1 MGDFAEFDL
10 PGAGDE
16 PEDYIVWYYWQ
27 SYRDIIDV
35 NYLGK
40 GAPVENVYGVKSDKT
55 VWEKI
60 DHCGFPDGQ
69 VWTTCNEAVDLDI
82 RECASHCGSKYGCN
96 GVLLAPVILP
106 DSVHADF
113 KDDHPIPWGDT
124 GKKDERYPNAGYRS
138 GYKNQTIRCMK
149 EDFPLLTKQTHV
161 CVGIKSRRPAETAE
175 GHHIAEDPR
184 DPMWY
189 STCFIPKKIITFDTD
204 APAPRRVPLRWRYA
218 DHCVDCELA
227 YNNSFVANRQPVW
240 KVADKCVDCD
250 KHFDTKSVPEYN
262 YTAPDP
268 EWTLVKKDTG
278 CDEIWSDFSKFGEKY
293 NNASN
298 MHTCGTKY
306 ASPNQS
312 ITCLKRVT
320 AWGNDVSRQGQRIC
334 AFAAARDAECSETVL
349 YQTNYFA
356 QCFCWRKDA
365 CCGKCSQRTDRFFDM
380 YTVKKLVN

>member
-1 MGDFAEFDL
+1 MISPSLTCLARATSLKIILFGEETDSL
-10 PGAGDE
+10 LCSLLMSLCR
-16 PEDYIVWYYWQ
+16 YYWQ

-161 CVGIKSRRPAETAE
+161 CVGIKSRSPTETAE

-189 STCFIPKKIITFDTD
+189 STYEIVLLIFFFFLLMPNFFFHFDSCFIPKKIITFDTD
-204 APAPRRVPLRWRYA
+204 PPAPKRVPLRWRYA

-227 YNNSFVANRQPVW
+227 YNNSFVANRRPIW

-250 KHFDTKSVPEYN
+250 KVCVCVLFGKYCFVI
-262 YTAPDP
+262 
-268 EWTLVKKDTG
+268 VF
-278 CDEIWSDFSKFGEKY
+278 EI
-293 NNASN
+293 
-298 MHTCGTKY
+298 
-306 ASPNQS
+306 
-312 ITCLKRVT
+312 
-320 AWGNDVSRQGQRIC
+320 
-334 AFAAARDAECSETVL
+334 AF
-349 YQTNYFA
+349 
-356 QCFCWRKDA
+356 
-365 CCGKCSQRTDRFFDM
+365 FFFFFFFFEI
-380 YTVKKLVN
+380 